1 MSKKKEQKAYTI
13 WVKMEATLGFTVRSD
28 SPEDA
33 LASAR
38 EDIDDIQFVADGV
51 EHMDSTVRIQG
62 VLEND

>member
-1 MSKKKEQKAYTI
+1 MPKKKEQKEFTV
-13 WVKMEATLGFTVRSD
+13 WVKLDATVGFSVRAE

-38 EDIDDIQFVADGV
+38 EDISDIQFVADGV

-62 VLEND
+62 VLENN